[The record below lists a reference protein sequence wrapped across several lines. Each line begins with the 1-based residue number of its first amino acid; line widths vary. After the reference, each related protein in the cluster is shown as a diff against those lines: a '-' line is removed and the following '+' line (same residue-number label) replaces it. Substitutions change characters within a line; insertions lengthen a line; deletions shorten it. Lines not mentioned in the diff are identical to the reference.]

1 MIRTVV
7 ISMWVVLI
15 TLVCALT
22 AITLSFFRKGGDLSH
37 LAGRFWAKSVLLVS
51 RVKVRVQGLHHI
63 DPHATYIYMA
73 NHQSMFDILAL
84 LGYLPVQFRWL
95 AKKELFQIPVFGLSM
110 ARVGY
115 ISIDRS
121 DRKSAH
127 KSLVEAAQKIA
138 QGVSVIIFPEGSR
151 STDGR
156 IKPFKAGGFHLAVR
170 SGRPIVP
177 VVIYGTHH
185 VMPKGSLRIR
195 PGLVVVSIHAPVD
208 TASYNNKTKKALM
221 ETIRSIMKQD
231 LERLKATQ
239 PRGLGSWHREWSEKV
254 RKN

>member
-7 ISMWVVLI
+7 VLIWIVLI
-15 TLVCALT
+15 TLVCACV
-22 AITLSFFRKGGDLSH
+22 AIAFSVFKKGGDLSH
-37 LAGRFWAKSVLLVS
+37 LVGRFWAKSVLLIS
-51 RVKVRVQGLHHI
+51 RVKVRVLGSHHI
-63 DPHATYIYMA
+63 DPHAPYIYMA

-121 DRKSAH
+121 DRRAAH
-127 KSLVEAAQKIA
+127 KSLLDAAEKIA

-151 STDGR
+151 SMDGN

-177 VVIYGTHH
+177 VVIHGTHH
-185 VMPKGSLRIR
+185 VMPKGSLHIR
-195 PGLVVVSIHAPVD
+195 PGVVVVSLHPPVD
-208 TASYNNKTKKALM
+208 TASYDNKTKKDLM
-221 ETIRSIMKQD
+221 NAIRSVMKQD
-231 LERLKATQ
+231 LERFKATQ
-239 PRGLGSWHREWSEKV
+239 SGGLP
-254 RKN
+254 